1 MRIAQK
7 HTTRHFMACIVALMT
22 MMLLAACSETGKG
35 NSTGA
40 FTPTATLLRQ
50 GVAMKIFTGPDFIIR
65 YPADWKSTAAYGPA
79 IFVDPTR
86 TYDLLIGS
94 KPNPDGLIPPEQVI
108 KNGLATWPNTPVPVS
123 TMSVTET
130 IGGQIWSRRAVVGND
145 YLLKNGKLAFVELV
159 TLVTNYPKQ
168 SADTKTYSIIYE
180 APASLFSQIS
190 NLYFTP
196 MLRSFAFTT

>member
-1 MRIAQK
+1 MRIAQT
-7 HTTRHFMACIVALMT
+7 HTTWYFMACIVALMT

-86 TYDLLIGS
+86 TYALLIGS
-94 KPNPDGLIPPEQVI
+94 KPNPDGLIPPEQVS
-108 KNGLATWPNTPVPVS
+108 KNGLSTWPNTPVPVS
-123 TMSVTET
+123 TMSGAE
-130 IGGQIWSRRAVVGND
+130 
-145 YLLKNGKLAFVELV
+145 
-159 TLVTNYPKQ
+159 
-168 SADTKTYSIIYE
+168 DTAGE
-180 APASLFSQIS
+180 F
-190 NLYFTP
+190 
-196 MLRSFAFTT
+196 